1 MSFFS
6 AISLQAGSRSVL
18 RVSSRNTVSV
28 SNSRRSFA
36 SKSPMEN
43 PLEPEAPVVAAG
55 EKKSMSYYKVM
66 NGIKYERSSIE
77 MATAVIEKRG
87 DKPIPVVEAKEIA
100 NSLSDGQGVT
110 KIEFRTAFKILAD
123 FKFTKEAQTVFI
135 KIMSEAS

>member
-1 MSFFS
+1 
-6 AISLQAGSRSVL
+6 
-18 RVSSRNTVSV
+18 
-28 SNSRRSFA
+28 
-36 SKSPMEN
+36 
-43 PLEPEAPVVAAG
+43 
-55 EKKSMSYYKVM
+55 M

-77 MATAVIEKRG
+77 MASAVMEKKG
-87 DKPIPVVEAKEIA
+87 DKPIPVIEAKEIA